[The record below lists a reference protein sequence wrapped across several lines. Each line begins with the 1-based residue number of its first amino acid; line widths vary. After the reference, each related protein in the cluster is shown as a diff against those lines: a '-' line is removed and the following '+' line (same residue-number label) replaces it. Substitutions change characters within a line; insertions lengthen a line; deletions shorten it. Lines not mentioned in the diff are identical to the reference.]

1 MDMVGTHTSVAP
13 FAVIAHKVL
22 GYVDHV
28 FEKRLTLESLIVE
41 CGKSEDKASAFERWT
56 P

>member
-13 FAVIAHKVL
+13 VAMIAHKAL
-22 GYVDHV
+22 GHVDHV
-28 FEKRLTLESLIVE
+28 FEKRLMPESLIVG
-41 CGKSEDKASAFERWT
+41 CGKSEDKASAYERWT